1 MPNSA
6 AGRGTVARRAL
17 VAAVAALLLWVPL
30 PFGSVVPWS
39 HAVLQVATFLLLALA
54 AALVRDHGELRR
66 VGLPAATIAA
76 VALLGLL
83 QSLQWP
89 QAIVRTLSPEHA
101 RLQAQAA
108 AVVAGVEGAPA
119 VASTLS
125 LAPPVTRSAALTW
138 LAVAA
143 CLVVAA
149 RAGAGRVERR
159 VLGAA
164 IVVSALFQVF
174 YGAQQLAAR
183 ERTIWGAEVPGD
195 AARLRGTFVNS
206 DHLALYLELA
216 LPLVFALGWWA
227 ARHARDE
234 TALERR
240 VALVAGP
247 ALLWLTLFVG
257 GAFSGSRAGLVAAAA
272 GAIAQGGLIAA
283 RRRHW
288 RFGAAGV
295 LLVAVGLGTVGVVGL
310 QQGLGRWLGTSQYEL
325 SWNDRLVV
333 YRATIGLWQRF
344 PITGTGLA
352 TFREASPTVVPR
364 EASGAWYWHAH
375 NDYLEALATT
385 GVVGAAILLVGAA
398 VVLRRLGRVLL
409 HAPRSEDR
417 GAALAALGALAA
429 VAVHSAFDF
438 GLSLPANAATLAV
451 VCGAALAIK
460 VERPKQDRDLGPG
473 VRGSIA

>member
-1 MPNSA
+1 
-6 AGRGTVARRAL
+6 VARQAL
-17 VAAVAALLLWVPL
+17 VAWAAALLLWVPL

-54 AALVRDHGELRR
+54 AALVRNHGELRR
-66 VGLPAATIAA
+66 VGTPAAAIAA

-89 QAIVRTLSPEHA
+89 HAIVRTLSPEHA

-119 VASTLS
+119 VASTLT
-125 LAPPVTRSAALTW
+125 LAPAVSRAAALTW

-149 RAGAGRVERR
+149 LVGANRAERR
-159 VLGAA
+159 ILGLT
-164 IVVSALFQVF
+164 IVASGLFQVL
-174 YGAQQLAAR
+174 YGAQRLAAR
-183 ERTIWGAEVPGD
+183 EATIWGVEVPGN
-195 AARLRGTFVNS
+195 ASRLRGTFINS

-216 LPLVFALGWWA
+216 LPIVFALGWWA

-247 ALLWLTLFVG
+247 AVLWLTLFIGV
-257 GAFSGSRAGLVAAAA
+257 AFSGSRAGLVAAAA

-283 RRRHW
+283 RRRRW

-295 LLVAVGLGTVGVVGL
+295 LIVAVGLGAVGFVGL

-333 YRATIGLWQRF
+333 YRATVDLWQRF

-364 EASGAWYWHAH
+364 EASGAWYWHTH

-385 GVVGAAILLVGAA
+385 GVVGAAILLVGTA
-398 VVLRRLGRVLL
+398 VVLRRLGRVML

-417 GAALAALGALAA
+417 GVALAALGALAA

-438 GLSLPANAATLAV
+438 GLSLPANSVTLAIL
-451 VCGAALAIK
+451 CGAALTVK
-460 VERPKQDRDLGPG
+460 VERPKAAAPAT
-473 VRGSIA
+473 S